1 MSNTLRTARLALAP
15 HTLADFDDSAAL
27 WADPEVVRYIGG
39 KPSTE
44 AESWVRLMRC
54 AGSWA
59 LLGLGYWVV
68 REAASGRF
76 VGEVGFGDFRRGVGA
91 EFDEVP
97 EAGWVL
103 ATWAHGQG
111 YAGEAVAAALAWGD
125 AWFKGPRTVCMIDP
139 DNAASLRVAARA
151 GYAEYARTDY
161 RDSPIV
167 LLQRIKP

>member
-1 MSNTLRTARLALAP
+1 VSNTLRTARLALAP

-59 LLGLGYWVV
+59 LLGLGYWVA

-76 VGEVGFGDFRRGVGA
+76 VGAGHLGARPGLRR
-91 EFDEVP
+91 
-97 EAGWVL
+97 
-103 ATWAHGQG
+103 
-111 YAGEAVAAALAWGD
+111 
-125 AWFKGPRTVCMIDP
+125 
-139 DNAASLRVAARA
+139 
-151 GYAEYARTDY
+151 
-161 RDSPIV
+161 
-167 LLQRIKP
+167 

>member
-1 MSNTLRTARLALAP
+1 
-15 HTLADFDDSAAL
+15 
-27 WADPEVVRYIGG
+27 
-39 KPSTE
+39 
-44 AESWVRLMRC
+44 
-54 AGSWA
+54 
-59 LLGLGYWVV
+59 
-68 REAASGRF
+68 
-76 VGEVGFGDFRRGVGA
+76 
-91 EFDEVP
+91 
-97 EAGWVL
+97 VL